1 MNKIFT
7 RGFLIFTLT
16 VFLVAKA
23 FAIDAIAPKN
33 TKLVTEISF
42 NQILDKAREHSYDLK
57 IADFDILI
65 AKQDVRGA
73 KSEYYPKLYANA
85 GTEYTKNYRDS
96 KDTQVMAIG
105 ESFINPYT
113 RYQSILGVMLSYNL
127 FDFGVRGGN
136 LKVAKEEVA
145 IKELEVAEKMQ
156 ELDLNVL
163 DTYTKILVA
172 KKQLDLNKEILGYH
186 QKNLEYKERLFGARE
201 ISKMELNDAKVKVE
215 DTQRKIY
222 ELTSMMDESL
232 QWLAFYTGEEYSV
245 DNIQVSDIK
254 KPDFDV
260 NAFKD
265 YTKTITWKIHEKQIK
280 KKELELQVAKRANYP
295 KISLYSRYYL
305 YGTNYSSYPE
315 SLDDIKPSNFT
326 VGGNV
331 SMPLFDGFKNSA
343 NIKRTALELE
353 QLNVERDKAIAQFM
367 TRLATMRSNLM
378 YLNEQVEH
386 SNQII
391 SELTDKEKSV
401 KRLVARKISS
411 PMDELDAKAE
421 LLEHQIELEKNKVTA
436 ISITKG
442 IQLLTEENI
451 NGRTTNS
458 NTRTKSIAK
467 SRSPRNKTK

>member
-1 MNKIFT
+1 MKRFYF
-7 RGFLIFTLT
+7 RGLLIFTLT
-16 VFLVAKA
+16 VIQIFIAQS
-23 FAIDAIAPKN
+23 FAIDAVTPKN
-33 TKLVTEISF
+33 AELVTEINF
-42 NQILDKAREHSYDLK
+42 NDILKAARAHSYDLK
-57 IADFDILI
+57 VADFNILI

-73 KSEYYPKLYANA
+73 KSEYYPKLFANA

-96 KDTQVMAIG
+96 KDTQVMALG

-127 FDFGVRGGN
+127 FDFGVRSGT
-136 LKVAKEEVA
+136 LKAAKEEVT

-186 QKNLEYKERLFGARE
+186 KKNLEYKERLFKAKE

-232 QWLAFYTGEEYSV
+232 KWLAFYTGEEYSV
-245 DNIQVSDIK
+245 NNINIADIK
-254 KPDFDV
+254 NPDFDV

-265 YTKTITWKIHEKQIK
+265 YTKTITWKIHERQIK
-280 KKELELQVAKRANYP
+280 KKEIELQVAKRANYP
-295 KISLYSRYYL
+295 KISAYSRYYL
-305 YGTNYSSYPE
+305 YGTDHSSYPD
-315 SLDDIKPSNFT
+315 SIGDFQPSNFT
-326 VGGNV
+326 VGGNI

-367 TRLATMRSNLM
+367 TRLATMRSNLI
-378 YLNEQVEH
+378 YLNEQVEN
-386 SNQII
+386 SNKIL

-401 KRLVARKISS
+401 KRLVAKRVSS
-411 PMDELDAKAE
+411 PMDEIDVKAE

-436 ISITKG
+436 VSLRKG

-451 NGRTTNS
+451 DGRTTNS
-458 NTRTKSIAK
+458 NTRTKSRTRA
-467 SRSPRNKTK
+467 SGSKTK

>member
-1 MNKIFT
+1 MNRIFL
-7 RGFLIFTLT
+7 RGFLIFTLA
-16 VFLVAKA
+16 VMQLCVAKCWPIE
-23 FAIDAIAPKN
+23 AIVPKN
-33 TKLVTEISF
+33 SKLVTEISF

-127 FDFGVRGGN
+127 FDFGVRSGN
-136 LKVAKEEVA
+136 LKAAKEEVS
-145 IKELEVAEKMQ
+145 IKGLEVAEKMQ

-186 QKNLEYKERLFGARE
+186 EKNLEYKDRLFNAKE

-215 DTQRKIY
+215 DTKRKIY

-232 QWLAFYTGEEYSV
+232 QWLSFYTGEEYSV
-245 DNIQVSDIK
+245 DNIQVADIK

-265 YTKTITWKIHEKQIK
+265 YTKTITWRIHEKQIK
-280 KKELELQVAKRANYP
+280 KKEIELQVAKRANYP
-295 KISLYSRYYL
+295 KISTYSRYYL
-305 YGTNYSSYPE
+305 YGTDHSIYNKSIG
-315 SLDDIKPSNFT
+315 DFQPSNFT
-326 VGGNV
+326 IGGNV
-331 SMPLFDGFKNSA
+331 TMPLFDGFKNSA

-367 TRLATMRSNLM
+367 TRLATMRSNLI
-378 YLNEQVEH
+378 YLNEQVEN
-386 SNQII
+386 SNKII
-391 SELTDKEKSV
+391 NELTDKEKSV
-401 KRLVARKISS
+401 KRLVAKRISS
-411 PMDELDAKAE
+411 PMDEIDAKTE

-451 NGRTTNS
+451 DGRTNSTRTTKS
-458 NTRTKSIAK
+458 NTRRTG
-467 SRSPRNKTK
+467 NKTK

>member
-1 MNKIFT
+1 MKKIWI
-7 RGFLIFTLT
+7 RGFLIFTLA
-16 VFLVAKA
+16 VVQFLGAKS
-23 FAIDAIAPKN
+23 FAIDTIVPKN
-33 TKLVTEISF
+33 SKLVTEITF
-42 NQILDKAREHSYDLK
+42 NQVLEKAREHSYDLK

-73 KSEYYPKLYANA
+73 KSEYYPKLFANA
-85 GTEYTKNYRDS
+85 GTEYTKNYRES

-127 FDFGVRGGN
+127 FDFGVRSGN
-136 LKVAKEEVA
+136 LKAAKEEVA

-186 QKNLEYKERLFGARE
+186 QKNLEYKDRLFNAKE
-201 ISKMELNDAKVKVE
+201 ISKIELNDAKVKVE

-245 DNIQVSDIK
+245 DNIRVADIK

-260 NAFKD
+260 NEFKD

-280 KKELELQVAKRANYP
+280 KKEIELQVAKRANYP
-295 KISLYSRYYL
+295 KVTTYSRYYL
-305 YGTNYSSYPE
+305 YGTDHSNYGKSVG
-315 SLDDIKPSNFT
+315 DFQPSNFT
-326 VGGNV
+326 VGG
-331 SMPLFDGFKNSA
+331 SITMPLFDGFKNSA

-367 TRLATMRSNLM
+367 TRLATMRSNLI

-386 SNQII
+386 SSQII
-391 SELTDKEKSV
+391 SELTDKEKSI
-401 KRLVARKISS
+401 KRLVAKRISY
-411 PMDELDAKAE
+411 PMDELDVKAE

-442 IQLLTEENI
+442 IQLLTEENT
-451 NGRTTNS
+451 NGRTTS
-458 NTRTKSIAK
+458 NTRTRAT
-467 SRSPRNKTK
+467 RTKTK